1 MYSFLNVISID
12 KFGTHYLCPEC
23 QSVLLCMTGGHVVVV
38 SVSLLDEIDSA
49 ELPMDFEPV
58 SLPLRMCRECRVEVA
73 LMEAEGVL
81 P

>member
-1 MYSFLNVISID
+1 MDSFLNVISVD

-49 ELPMDFEPV
+49 DLFSDFDLA
-58 SLPLRMCRECRVEVA
+58 SLPLRMCCECKVEVA
-73 LMEAEGVL
+73 LIESEGVL
-81 P
+81 L